1 MQDVEYLSALSHIR
15 EHMLGFKS
23 RSDPQVQLF
32 LCLKLNVFKGSADS
46 GPECSAFA
54 GLSLERFDTAVRGIF
69 IGTSVFSLLAQF
81 KNVIQYYHN
90 FLY

>member
-1 MQDVEYLSALSHIR
+1 MLDVEYLSTLSHVC
-15 EHMLGFKS
+15 EHMLNFKS
-23 RSDPQVQLF
+23 RSTPQVPLF
-32 LCLKLNVFKGSADS
+32 LCSKLNVFKGSAES
-46 GPECSAFA
+46 GAERSAFA